1 MNKHLLIVLIML
13 TSSGVSYSSNVLKDP
28 TIQRG
33 DFTTE
38 ERDKIIQQVNSLGT
52 KESVCVRQFYR
63 SYQKSLFDY
72 CEANGN
78 GSSVGGDCEHIAYA
92 WSLHSAVTVQAF
104 RHCDIELN
112 QSLKKDDKSKSAS

>member
-1 MNKHLLIVLIML
+1 ML
-13 TSSGVSYSSNVLKDP
+13 TSSGVSYSSSVLKDP

-38 ERDKIIQQVNSLGT
+38 ERDKIIEQVNSL
-52 KESVCVRQFYR
+52 KKKDSICVRKFYR

-78 GSSVGGDCEHIAYA
+78 GRNVGGGCEHIAYA

-104 RHCDIELN
+104 KHCDIELN
-112 QSLKKDDKSKSAS
+112 QSLENDA